1 MRDYKHSLASLPTYF
16 YLSSFANDALFLVKT
31 VHCVVPSNDS
41 LQEAR
46 LHAGVILQVHFYSS
60 KERDMLRSETSETIW
75 NQYFT
80 EICCI
85 SEKYNRHI

>member
-1 MRDYKHSLASLPTYF
+1 M
-16 YLSSFANDALFLVKT
+16 
-31 VHCVVPSNDS
+31 PSNDS

-75 NQYFT
+75 NQYFI

-85 SEKYNRHI
+85 SEKYNPLFKYHLILGKSNSTSEIPNLPINVYILQLI